1 MARVK
6 ITVTIDSE
14 VINRIDNLVKRQV
27 YRNRSHAV
35 EVALRMLIEKDRPRT
50 GL

>member
-6 ITVTIDSE
+6 VTVTLDP
-14 VINRIDNLVKRQV
+14 RILKDVDALVEKLV

-35 EVALRMLIEKDRPRT
+35 EVALMKLIKEAAR
-50 GL
+50 